1 MTYLLDTH
9 CLVWILS
16 GRHEELPKSVAE
28 DIQYYANSYAISEM
42 TLVEIIQ
49 LQQRG
54 KFSLMMTPKE
64 IREQMD
70 FLNISI
76 LPLSDGVID
85 TFYRLPVPT
94 LSNERHADPFDRL
107 IISTALK
114 HRRRLVSH
122 DHRFPWYQKHCK
134 LDLQYF

>member
-1 MTYLLDTH
+1 MTFLLDTH
-9 CLVWILS
+9 CIVWMLI
-16 GRHEELPKSVAE
+16 GKHDKLPLSVAE
-28 DIQYYANSYAISEM
+28 DLAYYANNYAISDI
-42 TLVEIIQ
+42 TLVEIVQ
-49 LQQRG
+49 LQQNG
-54 KFSLMMTPKE
+54 KISLGLTPEE
-64 IREQMD
+64 IRHQLD
-70 FLNISI
+70 IYNISTI
-76 LPLSDGVID
+76 PLSDGIID